1 MGRIEERSIATNV
14 ILSIITCGIYGIFW
28 FITLTNDTKIVS
40 GDADFSG
47 GKYFLLNLITCG
59 VFGIYWGY
67 KLGQNIN
74 KAKSVRNMPTEDLP
88 ILYLV
93 LMALNYVCGVT
104 GIITYCLA
112 QNELNEIA
120 KLQNGH
126 Q

>member
-1 MGRIEERSIATNV
+1 MRRIEERNIATNV
-14 ILSIITCGIYGIFW
+14 ILSIVTCGIYGIFW

-40 GDADFSG
+40 EDADFSG

-59 VFGIYWGY
+59 IFGIYWGY

-74 KAKSVRNMPTEDLP
+74 KAKIARNMPTEDLP
-88 ILYLV
+88 ILYLI

-104 GIITYCLA
+104 GIVTYCLA

-120 KLQNGH
+120 KLQNG
-126 Q
+126 QQ